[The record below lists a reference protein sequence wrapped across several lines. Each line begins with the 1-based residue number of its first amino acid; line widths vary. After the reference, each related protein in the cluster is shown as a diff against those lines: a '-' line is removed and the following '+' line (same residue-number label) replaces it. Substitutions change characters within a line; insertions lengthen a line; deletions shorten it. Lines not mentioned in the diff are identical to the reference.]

1 MIRYP
6 SQKKTNTIWFHLYVE
21 SNEQNKQNRNVFIDT
36 GNTLTV
42 VRGRGLEDWIERV
55 KGLSKEKNSDKDNI
69 MVITRGKGDKM
80 RWNETWLGMVNT
92 IQYIQNVSQNCIHE
106 AHLILLTNV
115 TTINLIK
122 LKNTHTL
129 FQTWNSP
136 YFWISCRDSNM
147 FTYCFLI
154 WHEE

>member
-1 MIRYP
+1 M
-6 SQKKTNTIWFHLYVE
+6 E

-80 RWNETWLGMVNT
+80 RWNET
-92 IQYIQNVSQNCIHE
+92 
-106 AHLILLTNV
+106 
-115 TTINLIK
+115 
-122 LKNTHTL
+122 
-129 FQTWNSP
+129 
-136 YFWISCRDSNM
+136 
-147 FTYCFLI
+147 
-154 WHEE
+154 